1 VPAGSGNGLF
11 SLTATYSGDTNNA
24 SSASNN
30 LSITALDA
38 ADVVFRNDFEDVPL
52 GCPVE

>member
-1 VPAGSGNGLF
+1 MM
-11 SLTATYSGDTNNA
+11 
-24 SSASNN
+24 
-30 LSITALDA
+30 SITALDA